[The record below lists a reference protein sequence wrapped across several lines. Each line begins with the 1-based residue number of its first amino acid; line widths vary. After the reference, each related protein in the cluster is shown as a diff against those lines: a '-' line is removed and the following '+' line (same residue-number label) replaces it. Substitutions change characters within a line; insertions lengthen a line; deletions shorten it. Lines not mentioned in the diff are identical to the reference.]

1 MYLIESGHFNREW
14 MSYDNK
20 TIELSLCL
28 REEVLQIDR

>member
-1 MYLIESGHFNREW
+1 